1 MKYPRIFSV
10 DSAKAIKAQEFGYLN
25 AIQYMAP
32 ANSSGKNLCSHASP
46 GCIAICLGWFSG
58 QASMVTD
65 LEAGTNAARDSR
77 LLKSRLFM
85 SERPIYLN
93 QIVCGI
99 VDVIRAANRQ
109 GLKPCIRLNGSTDL
123 AFERFK
129 FDLNDKTAAKVLRLF
144 AELNLCPPVCPPSDK
159 IQNVTIHGLFSFV
172 QFVDYTKVKSR
183 FKTAPAN
190 LNLTFSRSE
199 INLNDCLEVLAQGHN
214 VAVVF
219 GDTLPKTLWGYDVI
233 NGDLHDLRH
242 LDRQGVIV
250 GLSPKG
256 HKAKHDISGFVFRG
270 AVPEL
275 ELAA

>member
-65 LEAGTNAARDSR
+65 LELGTNAARDSR

-85 SERPIYLN
+85 SERQTYLN

-129 FDLNDKTAAKVLRLF
+129 FDLDDKTAAKVLRLF
-144 AELNLCPPVCPPSDK
+144 AELAIDAPNA
-159 IQNVTIHGLFSFV
+159 QNVTIHGLFSFV

-190 LNLTFSRSE
+190 LSLTFSRSE
-199 INLNDCLEVLAQGHN
+199 INLDDCLEVLAQGHN

-256 HKAKHDISGFVFRG
+256 HKAKRDISGFVFRS
-270 AVPEL
+270 AVSEL
-275 ELAA
+275 ELAV